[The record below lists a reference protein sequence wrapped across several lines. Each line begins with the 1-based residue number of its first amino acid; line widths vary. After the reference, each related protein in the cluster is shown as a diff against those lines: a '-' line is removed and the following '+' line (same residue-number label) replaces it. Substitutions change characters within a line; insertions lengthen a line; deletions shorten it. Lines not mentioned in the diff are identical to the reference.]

1 MGHFQIEKNVVF
13 LSLKTFFFIF
23 VRYNRDSVRY
33 NQENS
38 IGKSPEPT
46 KDNFL
51 FAISGSSLKPRSL
64 QPSLNVV
71 TSVLKMRRNSFRI
84 ILIQTPLHLQSR
96 TTSVFYA
103 NRSFCISL
111 NRILFKSIFQ
121 VLCRGRGPG
130 GIIHND

>member
-33 NQENS
+33 NRDSVRYNQENS

-51 FAISGSSLKPRSL
+51 FAISGNSLKPRL
-64 QPSLNVV
+64 LYPSS
-71 TSVLKMRRNSFRI
+71 T
-84 ILIQTPLHLQSR
+84 
-96 TTSVFYA
+96 VFFFSYV
-103 NRSFCISL
+103 NFL
-111 NRILFKSIFQ
+111 
-121 VLCRGRGPG
+121 
-130 GIIHND
+130 